1 MSVKAPASPRFNRI
15 QWLYF
20 CRDEPSVGKSV
31 AMALVIWHSWIVN
44 DNELACAVGIQRYP

>member
-1 MSVKAPASPRFNRI
+1 MSVKATASTHFNRI
-15 QWLYF
+15 HWLYF